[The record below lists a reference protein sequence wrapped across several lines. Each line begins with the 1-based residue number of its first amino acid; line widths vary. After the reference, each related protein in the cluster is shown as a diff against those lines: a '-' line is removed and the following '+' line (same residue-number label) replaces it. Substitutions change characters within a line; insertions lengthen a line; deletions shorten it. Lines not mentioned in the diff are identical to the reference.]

1 LETSANRPPV
11 ALVTGANSGIGKAL
25 SLELGRRGY
34 VVLAGARDPA
44 KARALLD
51 EAAAEGLAVRAVR
64 LDVTDQAQ
72 VDAVMADAL
81 AREGAPDVLVSNA
94 GVSANAPL
102 ELLPE
107 EHHRLVFETNYWG
120 SVRMMRAVAPHM
132 RARKSGRI
140 LLISSMMPRFVLAGT
155 AAYAGSKAAL
165 ERAGEAMALEMSPFG
180 VRVVAIEPGAV
191 KSELQANTSGGGRW
205 SDPAETP
212 YAQVFARMRI
222 IQRAMLAQA
231 MDAAPAAKA
240 MLDGALADNPPFRL
254 LVGKDAN
261 SFVPARE
268 ATPDRDWIA
277 MGGAPQGAFD
287 ALMRDRLGL
296 TEAV

>member
-1 LETSANRPPV
+1 MNAPANPRPV

-34 VVLAGARDPA
+34 VVLAGARNPA
-44 KARALLD
+44 KAEGLLE
-51 EAAAEGLAVRAVR
+51 EARAEGLTMRAVR

-72 VDAVMADAL
+72 VNAVMADAL
-81 AREGAPDVLVSNA
+81 GREGAPDVLVSNA

-102 ELLPE
+102 ELLDE
-107 EHHRLVFETNYWG
+107 DHHRLVFETNYWG

-132 RARKSGRI
+132 RLRRSGRI

-155 AAYAGSKAAL
+155 TAYAGSKAAL
-165 ERAGEAMALEMSPFG
+165 ERAGEAMALELSPFG

-205 SDPAETP
+205 SDPAQTP
-212 YAQVFARMRI
+212 YAQVFERMRV

-231 MDAAPAAKA
+231 MEAAPAATA
-240 MLDGALADNPPFRL
+240 MLDAALADDPPFRV
-254 LVGKDAN
+254 LVGQDARH
-261 SFVPARE
+261 FVPARE

-277 MGGAPQGAFD
+277 MGGAPQSTFN

-296 TEAV
+296 TV